1 MIRRPPRSTRTDT
14 LFPYTTLF
22 RSCGAATERCGLRD
36 LGVAGGQ
43 LAGAAGPSGA
53 CRRAMNPQQHS
64 CGLQSAVVKMHRLL
78 GLGCTRWRRAA
89 RAAGVA
95 AGTAAG
101 GPGCCTAA
109 AQLRHEALGEAR
121 KSVV

>member
-1 MIRRPPRSTRTDT
+1 
-14 LFPYTTLF
+14 
-22 RSCGAATERCGLRD
+22 
-36 LGVAGGQ
+36 
-43 LAGAAGPSGA
+43 
-53 CRRAMNPQQHS
+53 MNPQQHS

-109 AQLRHEALGEAR
+109 AQLRHEALGEIPDAENDGNADEQNFDDVI
-121 KSVV
+121 SVHVSALAIWNELGRASCRGRGWQAG